1 MELHWPNKLDEASFL
16 KQYWQ
21 TRSLLIRNAFQIK
34 DNPISPDELAG
45 LALEEDVDSRII
57 LRESDTKWHCR
68 YGPFASADLE
78 DLPENDWTL
87 LVTDVEKHLPE
98 LRDWLKPFHFIPG
111 WRIDDL
117 MISYA
122 PPGASV
128 GAHIDHYDVFLLQV
142 AGKRKWSIC
151 DDITADCSQIP
162 NLEVGI
168 LENFNATDTW
178 ELEAGDM
185 LYLPPGVPHH
195 GVSMDKDCMTWSIG
209 FRAPSHQEIVT
220 SIAEHIASQI
230 PEDAFYS
237 DPAILLHEN
246 HGQISPN
253 AIARIRDI
261 WNTYVHPDAESFDT
275 LAGCLLT
282 GRNKTHSSEAGTD
295 TTDPA
300 EPTDESLTQN
310 ASDPSDA
317 DKLASASIKSTR
329 QLVGS
334 CSFLERNSFSRF
346 AFISN
351 VDVDAANTSKRSAML
366 NKIREKV
373 IRKPESDL
381 EVTNETGVDTQAFD
395 HTSDQEE
402 TGHHGD
408 DATNHGEAQASTAML
423 YVDGEEFSC
432 STGLAQVLT
441 NNYVYSSQE
450 LSGFMD
456 DHVEHDQLTD
466 SATIAKLFELG
477 HLQVVD
483 TDT

>member
-21 TRSLLIRNAFQIK
+21 TRPLLIRNAFQIK
-34 DNPISPDELAG
+34 DSPLSPDELAG
-45 LALEEDVDSRII
+45 LALEEDVESRII

-68 YGPFASADLE
+68 YGPFAAAELE
-78 DLPENDWTL
+78 DLPAEDWTL

-128 GAHIDHYDVFLLQV
+128 GAHTDNYDVFLLQV

-151 DDITADCSQIP
+151 DDLTADRSQIP
-162 NLEVGI
+162 DLEIGI
-168 LENFNATDTW
+168 LENFNATETW
-178 ELEAGDM
+178 ELEPGDM

-220 SIAEHIASQI
+220 SIAEHLASQI
-230 PEDAFYS
+230 PEEAFYS

-261 WNTYVHPDAESFDT
+261 WNSYVHPDAQTFDS

-282 GRNKTHSSEAGTD
+282 GGNKQLNRNTESETINLAAENPSDSNGTTD
-295 TTDPA
+295 T
-300 EPTDESLTQN
+300 
-310 ASDPSDA
+310 DA
-317 DKLASASIKSTR
+317 KVATSIKSAQ
-329 QLVGS
+329 QLLS
-334 CSFLERNSFSRF
+334 SSSFLERNSFSRF
-346 AFISN
+346 AFIAN
-351 VDVDAANTSKRSAML
+351 VDVDAANTSKREAVL

-373 IRKPESDL
+373 IRKSESDL
-381 EVTNETGVDTQAFD
+381 EVANETGMGTQTLD
-395 HTSDQEE
+395 HSSDQEE
-402 TGHHGD
+402 TYQGAD
-408 DATNHGEAQASTAML
+408 STNHGDSQPDTAML
-423 YVDGEEFSC
+423 FVDGEEFTC

-441 NNYVYSSQE
+441 NGYVYSAQE
-450 LSGFMD
+450 LSGFMESSQEID
-456 DHVEHDQLTD
+456 GLTD
-466 SATIAKLFELG
+466 STTIAKLFELG

-483 TDT
+483 ADN